1 MCHSKGKLMAKI
13 LKYVLGMDDAN
24 RFDSFFSVGAPAQ
37 DFQRYSAV
45 DNRDNHVTDAEYDSK
60 MFLTRYGKEPRPA
73 EKGCMLSH
81 YHMWKD
87 FLASDADW
95 ALIAEDDI
103 LISPDLQPVVE
114 RIIEKYP
121 HVQMVNL
128 CDIYASEAGKLNP
141 QVDYP
146 RLSLFAPFVY
156 GKYRISSA
164 YSSKPLYGTGLY
176 LLSRSGAERLVE
188 CFGET
193 VPGVVAD
200 DFALYREWGVGVYL
214 VQPGLCG
221 WEGTSLIQTS
231 GVRYVDNFNSG
242 LQNAGLLD
250 RLRIALAPKKRIA
263 NVKNI
268 LEATIDDV
276 KQRLGR

>member
-1 MCHSKGKLMAKI
+1 MAKI

-24 RFDSFFSVGAPAQ
+24 RFDSFYSVGAPAQ

-60 MFLTRYGKEPRPA
+60 LFLTRYGKEPKPA

-81 YHMWKD
+81 FHMWKD

-128 CDIYASEAGKLNP
+128 CDIYASETGKLNP

-156 GKYRISSA
+156 GKYRLGSA

-231 GVRYVDNFNSG
+231 GVRHLENLNSG
-242 LQNAGLLD
+242 LENVGFLD

-263 NVKNI
+263 NAKNI

>member
-1 MCHSKGKLMAKI
+1 
-13 LKYVLGMDDAN
+13 
-24 RFDSFFSVGAPAQ
+24 
-37 DFQRYSAV
+37 
-45 DNRDNHVTDAEYDSK
+45 
-60 MFLTRYGKEPRPA
+60 
-73 EKGCMLSH
+73 
-81 YHMWKD
+81 MWKD

-128 CDIYASEAGKLNP
+128 CDIYASEPGKLNP

-156 GKYRISSA
+156 GKYRMGST
-164 YSSKPLYGTGLY
+164 YRSKPLHGTGLY

-188 CFGET
+188 CFGE
-193 VPGVVAD
+193 PALGVVAD
-200 DFALYREWGVGVYL
+200 DFTLYREWGVGVYL

-221 WEGTSLIQTS
+221 WEGSSVILETGKSHLKMLTEKKKGKS
-231 GVRYVDNFNSG
+231 P
-242 LQNAGLLD
+242 LD
-250 RLRIALAPKKRIA
+250 RLRIALALKTRLK
-263 NVKNI
+263 NVRNA
-268 LEATIDDV
+268 LYATFDEV
-276 KQRLGR
+276 KQHLGKVK

>member
-1 MCHSKGKLMAKI
+1 MAKI
-13 LKYVLGMDDAN
+13 LKYVLGLDGAN

-37 DFQRYSAV
+37 DFKRYSAV
-45 DNRDNHVTDAEYDSK
+45 DNRDDHVTDAEFDSK
-60 MFLTRYGKEPRPA
+60 PFLTRYGKDPSPV
-73 EKGCMLSH
+73 EKGCTLSH
-81 YHMWKD
+81 YYMWKD

-128 CDIYASEAGKLNP
+128 CDIYASEPGKLNP

-156 GKYRISSA
+156 GKYRMGST
-164 YSSKPLYGTGLY
+164 YRSKPLHGTGLY

-188 CFGET
+188 CFGE
-193 VPGVVAD
+193 PALGVVAD
-200 DFALYREWGVGVYL
+200 DFTLYREWGVGVYL

-221 WEGTSLIQTS
+221 WEGSSVILETGKSHLKMLTEKKK
-231 GVRYVDNFNSG
+231 GENP
-242 LQNAGLLD
+242 LD
-250 RLRIALAPKKRIA
+250 RLRIALALKTRLK
-263 NVKNI
+263 NVWNA
-268 LEATIDDV
+268 LYATFDEV
-276 KQRLGR
+276 KQHLGKVK